1 MRKNYTNISDT
12 IDEMLTYF
20 SRLYSEH
27 DTKLQESKEKLFEV
41 NVRLDELS
49 RTRNVYSLNTDY
61 RKSVFSPIPIQ
72 VEETEKE
79 KELLAEIKKLSSE
92 RDDYE
97 YSINEE
103 TIYLKSIDCLQKSK
117 NYLLNEMIMNIV

>member
-97 YSINEE
+97 
-103 TIYLKSIDCLQKSK
+103 
-117 NYLLNEMIMNIV
+117 